1 MKILKVGVGKMLTE
15 EVGLRKN
22 LVDFDQESK
31 VIILIMS

>member
-22 LVDFDQESK
+22 VVDFDQESK
-31 VIILIMS
+31 VIINQ